1 MENTVNWPK
10 HLHLSKCG
18 HVATYEVVKSI
29 EDHKKE
35 YSLIKWDDN
44 YLCDNW
50 FHLFSDDLN
59 DLHSLNLYLHEK
71 EAIAIAHEYLQK
83 RKMYLDELA

>member
-10 HLHLSKCG
+10 HLYLSKYG
-18 HVATYEVVKSI
+18 HVATYEMVKSR

-50 FHLFSDDLN
+50 FYVSSEDL
-59 DLHSLNLYLHEK
+59 DCLDSLKLYLHEK
-71 EAIAIAHEYLQK
+71 EAIAIAREYLEL
-83 RKMYLDELA
+83 RKMYLDELV